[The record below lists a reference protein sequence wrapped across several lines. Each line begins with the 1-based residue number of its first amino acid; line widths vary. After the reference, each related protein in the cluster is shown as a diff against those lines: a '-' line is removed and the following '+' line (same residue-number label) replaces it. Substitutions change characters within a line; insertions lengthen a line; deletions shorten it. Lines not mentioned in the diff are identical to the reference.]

1 MMRKIFIPTYQIKTI
16 YDLDPAKLKELG
28 IEAVL
33 SDLDNTLA
41 SYKCKDAEERTI
53 ALVNKLRDNGIAFY
67 IASNNTSKRVQRF
80 ASTLGI
86 KALSGLRKP
95 FSSRLK
101 KLLEKEGLDKDK
113 TVLVGDQVMTDVIA
127 GNGAGIRTILTEKLV
142 PEDPPWTRFNRLF
155 EKGKRKVIA
164 RDGLSKNL

>member
-1 MMRKIFIPTYQIKTI
+1 MRKIFIPTYQIKTI
-16 YDLDPAKLKELG
+16 YDLEPAKLKELG

-41 SYKCKDAEERTI
+41 SYKCKDAEEKTI
-53 ALVNKLRDNGIAFY
+53 ALVKKLKDNGIAFY

-95 FSSRLK
+95 LSRRLK
-101 KLLEKEGLDKDK
+101 RVLAIEGLDKSK

-142 PEDPPWTRFNRLF
+142 SEDPPWTRFNRIF
-155 EKGKRKVIA
+155 EKGKRKAINEK
-164 RDGLSKNL
+164 GLSQKL

>member
-1 MMRKIFIPTYQIKTI
+1 MRKIFIPTYQIKTI
-16 YDLDPAKLKELG
+16 YDLEPSRLKELG
-28 IEAVL
+28 IEVVL

-41 SYKCKDAEERTI
+41 SFRCKDAEEKTI
-53 ALVNKLRDNGIAFY
+53 ALVNKLKDNGIAFY

-95 FSSRLK
+95 LSRRLK
-101 KLLEKEGLDKDK
+101 RLLDAEGLDKSK
-113 TVLVGDQVMTDVIA
+113 TVLVGDQIMTDVIA

-142 PEDPPWTRFNRLF
+142 PEDPPWTKFNRIF
-155 EKGKRKVIA
+155 EKGKRKAINKK
-164 RDGLSKNL
+164 GLSQKL

>member
-1 MMRKIFIPTYQIKTI
+1 MRKIFIPTYQIKTI
-16 YDLDPAKLKELG
+16 YDLEPSRLKELG
-28 IEAVL
+28 IEVVL

-41 SYKCKDAEERTI
+41 SFRCKDAEEKTI
-53 ALVNKLRDNGIAFY
+53 ALVNKLKDNGIAFY

-95 FSSRLK
+95 LSRRLK
-101 KLLEKEGLDKDK
+101 RLLDVEGLDKSK
-113 TVLVGDQVMTDVIA
+113 TVLVGDQIMTDVIA

-142 PEDPPWTRFNRLF
+142 PEDPPWTKFNRIF
-155 EKGKRKVIA
+155 EKGKRKAINKK
-164 RDGLSKNL
+164 GLSQKL

>member
-1 MMRKIFIPTYQIKTI
+1 MRKIFIPTYQIKTI
-16 YDLDPAKLKELG
+16 YDLEPEKLKELG

-41 SYKCKDAEERTI
+41 SYKCKDAEEKTI
-53 ALVNKLRDNGIAFY
+53 ALVNKLKDNGIAFY

-95 FSSRLK
+95 LSRRLK
-101 KLLEKEGLDKDK
+101 RLLALEGLDKSK

-142 PEDPPWTRFNRLF
+142 QEDPPWTRFNRIF
-155 EKGKRKVIA
+155 EKGKRKAINEK
-164 RDGLSKNL
+164 GLSQKL

>member
-1 MMRKIFIPTYQIKTI
+1 MRKIFIPTYQIKTI
-16 YDLDPAKLKELG
+16 YDLEPAKLKELG

-41 SYKCKDAEERTI
+41 SYKCKDAEEKTI
-53 ALVNKLRDNGIAFY
+53 ALVNKLKDNGIAFY

-95 FSSRLK
+95 LSRRLK
-101 KLLEKEGLDKDK
+101 RVLAIEGLDKSK

-142 PEDPPWTRFNRLF
+142 PEDPPWTRFNRIF
-155 EKGKRKVIA
+155 EKGKRKAINEK
-164 RDGLSKNL
+164 GLSQKL

>member
-1 MMRKIFIPTYQIKTI
+1 MRKIFIPTYQIKTI
-16 YDLDPAKLKELG
+16 YDLVPSRLKELG
-28 IEAVL
+28 IEVVL

-41 SYKCKDAEERTI
+41 SFRCKDAEEKTI
-53 ALVNKLRDNGIAFY
+53 ALVNKLKDNGIAFY

-95 FSSRLK
+95 LSRRLK
-101 KLLEKEGLDKDK
+101 RLLDVEGLDKSK
-113 TVLVGDQVMTDVIA
+113 TVLVGDQIMTDVIA

-142 PEDPPWTRFNRLF
+142 PEDPPWTKFNRIF
-155 EKGKRKVIA
+155 EKGKRKAINKK
-164 RDGLSKNL
+164 GLSQKL